1 MFIKNTLMVALATG
15 LVLSCSRSEPE
26 HAAAEPTATA
36 APPPAPE
43 AAPAD
48 PTVVDPAHY
57 KTEFENDRVRIV
69 RITYGPN
76 EGSVMHYHPDNVA
89 VFLTDNTAEMTLP
102 GGDTVE
108 ISLKAG
114 QAMFEAAGEHLPK
127 NTSDQPLE
135 VVLVELKD
143 AGSPPSAAAGPDPTQ
158 VDADHYTTEFDNDRV
173 RVVRIA
179 YGPGEESVMHYHPD
193 SVAVFLTDHRVQMTG
208 PDGETSQIGASAGE
222 AIFMPAGQH
231 LPKNIS
237 ESAWELL
244 LVELK

>member
-1 MFIKNTLMVALATG
+1 MFIRNALLVALATG
-15 LVLSCSRSEPE
+15 LVLSCSKSEPDNN
-26 HAAAEPTATA
+26 APEPTATVA
-36 APPPAPE
+36 PAP
-43 AAPAD
+43 APQPAPAD
-48 PTVVDPAHY
+48 PTVVDSDHY

-69 RITYGPN
+69 RISYGPN
-76 EGSVMHYHPDNVA
+76 DGSVMHYHPDNVA

-108 ISLKAG
+108 VSITAG
-114 QAMFEAAGEHLPK
+114 QAMFEPAGEHLPR
-127 NTSDQPLE
+127 NASDLPLE

-143 AGSPPSAAAGPDPTQ
+143 AESPASAADGPDPTQ
-158 VDADHYTTEFDNDRV
+158 ADADHYTTEFENDRV

-193 SVAVFLTDHRVQMTG
+193 SVAVFLTDHLVQMTG
-208 PDGETSQIGASAGE
+208 PDGETSEIGASAGE